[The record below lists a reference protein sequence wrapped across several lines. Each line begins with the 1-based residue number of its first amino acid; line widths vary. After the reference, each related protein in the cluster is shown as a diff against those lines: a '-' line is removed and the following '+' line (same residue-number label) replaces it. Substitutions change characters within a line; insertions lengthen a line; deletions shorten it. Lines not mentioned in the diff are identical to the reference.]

1 MQSYTLNRPDGALL
15 CRVLEQH
22 TNDAAGAILRLA
34 WMAGL
39 MRDEIQHLT
48 WAQVDLLGEQLLLPD
63 RAVPLAPELAAWLEA
78 LRRERNGS
86 SERVVLSDRDQ
97 AAIDAAQ
104 DRLAPWLDRVTLIH
118 SNFSELKEV
127 LSRCGVSGADGMLFD
142 LGVSSPQLD
151 DASRGFSYM
160 QDAPLDM
167 RMDTS
172 APLSAADIV
181 NTWSQ
186 EELRRILF
194 EYGEERYA
202 PAIARAIV
210 RARETA
216 PVKTTLELVEIIK
229 SAMPPAALREKQH
242 PAKRSFQAIR
252 IAVNGELDALPPMLR
267 AAVDGLNPGGRLA
280 VITFHSLEDRIVK
293 RTLAELARGCV
304 CPPEFPVCVCGKK
317 PQVRLVTRK
326 PVTAGG
332 AELEEN
338 PRARSAKLRVA
349 EKCGF
354 DL

>member
-1 MQSYTLNRPDGALL
+1 MEYTHKPVLLDACIQALNIRPDGVYVDGTLGRAGHS
-15 CRVLEQH
+15 LEI
-22 TNDAAGAILRLA
+22 ARRLTT
-34 WMAGL
+34 GRL
-39 MRDEIQHLT
+39 ICI
-48 WAQVDLLGEQLLLPD
+48 
-63 RAVPLAPELAAWLEA
+63 
-78 LRRERNGS
+78 
-86 SERVVLSDRDQ
+86 DRDQ
-97 AAIDAAQ
+97 AAIDAARV
-104 DRLAPWLDRVTLIH
+104 RLAPWLDRVTLVH

-127 LSRCGVSGADGMLFD
+127 LSGAGVSGADGMLFD

-172 APLSAADIV
+172 APLSAYEVV

-186 EELRRILF
+186 EELRRILY

-202 PAIARAIV
+202 PAIAKAIV

-216 PVKTTLELVEIIK
+216 PVNTTLELVEIIRG
-229 SAMPPAALREKQH
+229 AMPPAALREKQH

-252 IAVNGELDALPPMLR
+252 IAVNGELDALPPMLE

-293 RTLAELARGCV
+293 RTLADLAKGCT
-304 CPPEFPVCVCGKK
+304 CPPEFPVCVCGRK
-317 PQVRLVTRK
+317 PRVRLVNRK
-326 PVTAGG
+326 PVTADG
-332 AELEEN
+332 AELADN

-349 EKCGF
+349 EKCDPF
-354 DL
+354 DI